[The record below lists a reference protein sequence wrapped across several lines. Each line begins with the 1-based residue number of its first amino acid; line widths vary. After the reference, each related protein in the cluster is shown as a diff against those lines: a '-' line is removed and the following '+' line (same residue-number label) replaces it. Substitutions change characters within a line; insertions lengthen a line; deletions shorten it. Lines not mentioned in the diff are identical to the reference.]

1 MNMQEPDP
9 CSYQYDISL
18 RIWHPAMPHEEISK
32 TIGRTPNRSW
42 TVGSPRFSIHGK
54 PLGGADDFS
63 YWTERLTKKTVLSD
77 TMWVE
82 EEIVRQV
89 EAFSQQALFFRK
101 VRAEGGRAELFV
113 GLFSD
118 FNIVV
123 ELEPALTGSSSLFA
137 IGQRHRNGSSS
148 VHCSSQR
155 NWKLPPSP
163 STHC

>member
-9 CSYQYDISL
+9 CAYQYVISL
-18 RIWHPAMPHEEISK
+18 RIWHPDMPHEEISR
-32 TIGRTPNRSW
+32 TMGRTPNRSW

-54 PLGGADDFS
+54 PLGGAYDFS

-77 TMWVE
+77 TIWVE
-82 EEIVRQV
+82 EEIARQV

-123 ELEPALTGSSSLFA
+123 ELEPALMGRLAEASLG
-137 IGQRHRNGSSS
+137 ICLDYYPYKKDEKQG
-148 VHCSSQR
+148 
-155 NWKLPPSP
+155 
-163 STHC
+163 